1 MKKLEELTDT
11 ELLDLVAHHNIGTIQ
26 LLGLLRESRE
36 LNKVLQDEV
45 MRRVR
50 RAQNVPQEVKDELE
64 RLFERID
71 GQPR

>member
-50 RAQNVPQEVKDELE
+50 RAQNMPQEVKDELE
-64 RLFERID
+64 RIFERID

>member
-11 ELLDLVAHHNIGTIQ
+11 EFLDLVVHHNIGTVQ

-36 LNKVLQDEV
+36 LNKVLQDEA

-50 RAQNVPQEVKDELE
+50 RAQNVPQEVKNELE

>member
-36 LNKVLQDEV
+36 LNKVLQGEA

-50 RAQNVPQEVKDELE
+50 RAQNMPQEVKDELE
-64 RLFERID
+64 RIFERID

>member
-1 MKKLEELTDT
+1 MKKLEELTDI
-11 ELLDLVAHHNIGTIQ
+11 EFLDLVTHHSIDTIQ

-50 RAQNVPQEVKDELE
+50 RAQNMPQEVKDELE
-64 RLFERID
+64 RIFERID